1 MKFPKLRR
9 LPTILFFFLSGIISI
24 NSQVLNPSTLTSSHG
39 SGPTIYVCDSDT
51 VTFTAMGDSGATPND
66 VEFRI
71 IRGGTTIYPIGGTPG
86 RHSIQSFSY
95 SSFQDGDQVV
105 ATVWTY
111 DYGTVSADTNTITIS
126 LGGAQGP
133 VSFTSSA
140 IGNVVC
146 NNETVELSATAAS
159 TNTMF
164 EFFVNGISIQGPSLV
179 STVSHVFSSTSSVS
193 LIADFGDCIRPL
205 SSSIY
210 VVDITP
216 GSIAG
221 GGEYCFGDIPNPITS
236 LTFGAF
242 NGSAVTPIFYPLFL

>member
-1 MKFPKLRR
+1 MKFPKFRR

-51 VTFTAMGDSGATPND
+51 VTFNAMGDSGATPND

-111 DYGTVSADTNTITIS
+111 DYGGSGDTNIITIS

-159 TNTMF
+159 TN
-164 EFFVNGISIQGPSLV
+164 NHWIK
-179 STVSHVFSSTSSVS
+179 
-193 LIADFGDCIRPL
+193 
-205 SSSIY
+205 
-210 VVDITP
+210 
-216 GSIAG
+216 
-221 GGEYCFGDIPNPITS
+221 
-236 LTFGAF
+236 
-242 NGSAVTPIFYPLFL
+242 